1 MLHCTNP
8 LENDM
13 SMKDNLNTM
22 NEMGNKGFDRLNS
35 LGELNLKI
43 WEKLAARQMEAV
55 NLMVEQGVRQM
66 KLASESKGYNDFLK
80 GQMEMAKEAGER
92 MMAEAKT
99 NMELAG
105 EVRDDYRAWMQSSVS
120 ELTADMRKSTTAV

>member
-1 MLHCTNP
+1 
-8 LENDM
+8 
-13 SMKDNLNTM
+13 MKDNLNTM

>member
-1 MLHCTNP
+1 MTL
-8 LENDM
+8 
-13 SMKDNLNTM
+13 KDNLNSV

-55 NLMVEQGVRQM
+55 NMMIDQSVRQM
-66 KLASESKGYNDFLK
+66 KLATEAKGYNEFLK
-80 GQMEMAKEAGER
+80 GQMEMAREAGER
-92 MMAEAKT
+92 MMSEAKT

-105 EVRDDYRAWMQSSVS
+105 EVRDDYRDWMQAGVS
-120 ELTADMRKSTTAV
+120 ELTSEMRKGTATS